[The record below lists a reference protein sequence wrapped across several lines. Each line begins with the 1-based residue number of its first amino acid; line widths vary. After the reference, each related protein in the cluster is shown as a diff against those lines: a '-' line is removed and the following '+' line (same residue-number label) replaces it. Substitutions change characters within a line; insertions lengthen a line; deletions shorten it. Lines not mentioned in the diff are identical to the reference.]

1 MGETVQRP
9 VRAEAGLAVVILG
22 LGVFLAFAGAGIVDH
37 WRRSAARQQA
47 LLFDDLLG
55 LLALAAGLAV
65 ILWWLLSLATALAAA
80 LLERTGH
87 HAAARA
93 TGRFSPVFM
102 RRLALAA
109 VGVQLLGAPLAQADE
124 LPAAAHA
131 SSSGSSVSAAWAPLA
146 EPGPDLPAGHSADS
160 GELQPQWMPRVP
172 MVQPGVVSSLPA
184 RATAGPASTRSEI
197 PVRAGESLWT
207 IAARELG
214 PGASE
219 VEIAARW
226 PLWYQVNKNII
237 GADPNSLL
245 PGQLLSPPPPP

>member
-1 MGETVQRP
+1 
-9 VRAEAGLAVVILG
+9 VRAEAALAVVILV
-22 LGVFLAFAGAGIVDH
+22 LGVFLAYTGAGIVDH
-37 WRRSAARQQA
+37 WRRSTARQQS

-55 LLALAAGLAV
+55 LLAFAAGLAV
-65 ILWWLLSLATALAAA
+65 IVWWLLSLATAFASAM
-80 LLERTGH
+80 LERTGH
-87 HAAARA
+87 HVAARA

-109 VGVQLLGAPLAQADE
+109 VGVQLLGAPPAQADE
-124 LPAAAHA
+124 LPAAAL
-131 SSSGSSVSAAWAPLA
+131 SSSNGSSVSAAWAPQA
-146 EPGPDLPAGHSADS
+146 ERWPDLPAGRSAVS

-172 MVQPGVVSSLPA
+172 TVLPGLVSSLPA
-184 RATAGPASTRSEI
+184 RATAEPAGGRREI

-226 PLWYQVNKNII
+226 PLWYQANRNII
-237 GADPNSLL
+237 GADPNALL

>member
-1 MGETVQRP
+1 MAEEVQRP
-9 VRAEAGLAVVILG
+9 VRAEASLAVVILG
-22 LGVFLAFAGAGIVDH
+22 LGVFLALTGAGIVDH
-37 WRRSAARQQA
+37 WRRSAAQQQA
-47 LLFDDLLG
+47 LVFDDLLG
-55 LLALAAGLAV
+55 LLALAAGLTV
-65 ILWWLLSLATALAAA
+65 IAWWLLSLATAFAAA

-109 VGVQLLGAPLAQADE
+109 VGVQLLGAPLAHADE
-124 LPAAAHA
+124 LPAAAL
-131 SSSGSSVSAAWAPLA
+131 SSGNGFSISAAWAPLA
-146 EPGPDLPAGHSADS
+146 EPRPDVPAGPAQGT
-160 GELQPQWMPRVP
+160 GELQPQWKPRVP
-172 MVQPGVVSSLPA
+172 VAQPGLVSPLPVRSTADPAGA
-184 RATAGPASTRSEI
+184 RRQV

-226 PLWYQVNKNII
+226 PLWYQANRSVI
-237 GADPNSLL
+237 GADPNVLL
-245 PGQLLSPPPPP
+245 PGQLLSPPPP